1 VVIKGTKCLACSGC
15 DVFPVQVSDF
25 YLKIPYLVNF
35 LEVKMSDVLRV
46 GLAVLAGIMPVLE
59 RVVDEEARVL
69 IQMVDT
75 AVAVGQS
82 ERLRE
87 GAGALVT
94 VVTTP
99 SSAVAVV
106 AVEVGLCDTYPDFP
120 ERKNISCLTCYL
132 LGEKEIVLM
141 MIRNILGIWLD

>member
-1 VVIKGTKCLACSGC
+1 
-15 DVFPVQVSDF
+15 VQVVRSF
-25 YLKIPYLVNF
+25 LKVSYLVNS
-35 LEVKMSDVLRV
+35 LEVEMSEVLRV
-46 GLAVLAGIMPVLE
+46 GLAVLAGIMPILE
-59 RVVDEEARVL
+59 RVVDEEARNL

-94 VVTTP
+94 AVTTP

-106 AVEVGLCDTYPDFP
+106 AVEVGSCDTYPEFP
-120 ERKNISCLTCYL
+120 EKKNISCLTCYL
-132 LGEKEIVLM
+132 LEKK
-141 MIRNILGIWLD
+141 NSSNDD